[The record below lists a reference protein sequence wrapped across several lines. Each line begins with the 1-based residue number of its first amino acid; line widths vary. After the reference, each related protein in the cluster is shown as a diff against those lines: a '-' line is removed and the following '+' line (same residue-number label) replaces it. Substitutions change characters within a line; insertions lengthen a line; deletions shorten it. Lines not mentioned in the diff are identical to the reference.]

1 MELGG
6 NGSRSSKKKK
16 GVGGEKTVEIVKRR
30 ERERERGSSVLSL

>member
-6 NGSRSSKKKK
+6 NGSKSSKKK
-16 GVGGEKTVEIVKRR
+16 GWGGEKTVEIVKRR